1 LEQSEVS
8 PLKPK
13 ATIKSLAKE
22 VDLMIME
29 WLSPKDALNVAKAL
43 KLAVKVSDHMN
54 STKQYQLKINSYSH
68 CDSS

>member
-1 LEQSEVS
+1 
-8 PLKPK
+8 LKPK

-43 KLAVKVSDHMN
+43 KLSQQVADHMN
-54 STKQYQLKINSYSH
+54 STKQSTKINEYTRGTPRVAP
-68 CDSS
+68 